1 MPQMW
6 RVGTLY
12 TPLLSRVQS
21 DANVLTVNEQSSV
34 RDLKRKYEFLEY
46 MDRRLMKNRK
56 LILEE
61 LARRAKPK
69 SSEPSDPKMLDVKVN
84 DDYLD
89 EVEEEAKEGTGSSP

>member
-1 MPQMW
+1 
-6 RVGTLY
+6 
-12 TPLLSRVQS
+12 
-21 DANVLTVNEQSSV
+21 
-34 RDLKRKYEFLEY
+34 
-46 MDRRLMKNRK
+46 MDRRLMNNRK

-61 LARRAKPK
+61 PARRAEPK